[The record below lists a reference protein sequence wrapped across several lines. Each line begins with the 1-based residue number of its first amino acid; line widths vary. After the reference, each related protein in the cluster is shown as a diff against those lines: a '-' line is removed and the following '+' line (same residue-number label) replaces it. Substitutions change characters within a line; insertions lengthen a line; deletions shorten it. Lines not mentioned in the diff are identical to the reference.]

1 MKKSY
6 SIQIKMAVPIVL
18 IALIVF
24 SVMNFLV
31 AQNSLKTAQNAAIEK
46 TVATA
51 ESYAS
56 QMRSEIEQGL
66 NTSRVL
72 AQQLEAYK
80 KMGHVPRE
88 PVQESFREILKKN
101 KSLIGVWTG
110 WEPNAWDG
118 KDAQY
123 AGQKANDQS
132 GRFVPYANWEGG
144 QASLTPLIGYDK
156 AGDGDYYLIPKSRGK
171 ETMVEPYLYPIDGV
185 NVLMTSAVVPIVIEN
200 KFVGV
205 AGVDIPLK
213 SIQKETAA
221 IKPYQTSVAYLVTSS
236 GNYVSHPD
244 DKMITKPANY
254 PIEPEKFKAAI
265 AKGESLVIT
274 GLDPELNTECLY
286 VVSPVAIGETGAP
299 WALIVRTPLS
309 TVMAQARSMIWTQI
323 MIAIAGTLIL
333 LGAVVYIARYI
344 SKSVGQL
351 SARLY
356 KSGEQV
362 ASAIEQLSLAG
373 QNLSESASASAA
385 SLEET
390 VAALEE
396 MSSMVRMNS
405 DNAKQAAGLSS
416 ASSDA
421 ALKGETEMSALLES
435 MKEISTSSKKI
446 EEIINVIDDIAFQT
460 NLLALNAAVEAARAG
475 EQGKGFAVVAEAV
488 RALAQRSALAAKDI
502 NALIKESVTQI
513 EHGTQ
518 QADRSGEVL
527 KNIVV
532 SVKKVSDL
540 NLEIST
546 ASEEQ
551 ATGIGQ
557 ISKAMNQ
564 LDASVQSNAASSE
577 EIAGTA
583 TEINTQASIM
593 KTATEEMNTFVYGD
607 KVPETTAHSAEVIPL
622 ERHRNAA

>member
-1 MKKSY
+1 
-6 SIQIKMAVPIVL
+6 VV
-18 IALIVF
+18 
-24 SVMNFLV
+24 
-31 AQNSLKTAQNAAIEK
+31 T
-46 TVATA
+46 
-51 ESYAS
+51 
-56 QMRSEIEQGL
+56 
-66 NTSRVL
+66 
-72 AQQLEAYK
+72 
-80 KMGHVPRE
+80 
-88 PVQESFREILKKN
+88 
-101 KSLIGVWTG
+101 GV
-110 WEPNAWDG
+110 
-118 KDAQY
+118 
-123 AGQKANDQS
+123 
-132 GRFVPYANWEGG
+132 
-144 QASLTPLIGYDK
+144 
-156 AGDGDYYLIPKSRGK
+156 
-171 ETMVEPYLYPIDGV
+171 
-185 NVLMTSAVVPIVIEN
+185 
-200 KFVGV
+200 
-205 AGVDIPLK
+205 
-213 SIQKETAA
+213 
-221 IKPYQTSVAYLVTSS
+221 
-236 GNYVSHPD
+236 
-244 DKMITKPANY
+244 
-254 PIEPEKFKAAI
+254 
-265 AKGESLVIT
+265 
-274 GLDPELNTECLY
+274 DPELKTECLY
-286 VVSPVAIGETGAP
+286 VVSPINIGNTGAP
-299 WALIVRTPLS
+299 WALIIRTPLS
-309 TVMAQARSMIWTQI
+309 TVMAQAHSMIWTQVL
-323 MIAIAGTLIL
+323 IAIIGTLVL
-333 LGAVVYIARYI
+333 LAAVVYIARYI
-344 SKSVGQL
+344 SKSVAEI
-351 SARLY
+351 SARLH

-373 QNLSESASASAA
+373 QNLSESSSASAA

-405 DNAKQAAGLSS
+405 DNAKQASSLSS
-416 ASSDA
+416 ASSEA
-421 ALKGETEMSALLES
+421 ALNGEKEMTALLES

-502 NALIKESVTQI
+502 NGLIKESVAQI

-583 TEINTQASIM
+583 TEINTQASVM
-593 KTATEEMNTFVYGD
+593 KNATEEMNTFVYGD
-607 KVPETTAHSAEVIPL
+607 KTPKADPLAAEVIPF
-622 ERHRNAA
+622 EKHKKAA